1 MIELTA
7 IDIGKTRRLLGLRF
21 VAAAFL
27 ALAMSL
33 GLPLGAAAWELE
45 IVVDGNTTIFRCTS
59 AADFDVQTN
68 DCSDNQAAWDCNGE
82 VIAVQRDEL
91 GGCITRVATVGET
104 LALITQQEQLVDI
117 LLANLDFQETPGGG
131 PQNALEGLL
140 NPNAFQS
147 TESIQTQANPSTP
160 VGPPPITPPPGPP
173 GPP

>member
-1 MIELTA
+1 MIESTA
-7 IDIGKTRRLLGLRF
+7 IDIGKARCLLNLRF

-59 AADFDVQTN
+59 AADFEAQTN
-68 DCSDNQAAWDCNGE
+68 DCSDNEAAWDCNGE
-82 VIAVQRDEL
+82 VIAVERDEL
-91 GGCITRVATVGET
+91 GGCITRLATAAESVT
-104 LALITQQEQLVDI
+104 LITQQEQLVDI
-117 LLANLDFQETPGGG
+117 VLANLDSQEIPGGG

-160 VGPPPITPPPGPP
+160 VEP
-173 GPP
+173 

>member
-7 IDIGKTRRLLGLRF
+7 IDIGKARCLLNLRF

-59 AADFDVQTN
+59 AADFDAQTN

-91 GGCITRVATVGET
+91 GGCITRVGTVAESVT
-104 LALITQQEQLVDI
+104 LITQQEQLVDI
-117 LLANLDFQETPGGG
+117 VLANLDSQEIPGGG

-160 VGPPPITPPPGPP
+160 VEP
-173 GPP
+173 